1 MEEPM
6 PTAMLQA
13 VMQQSVI
20 HQPDVQRPKPM
31 RHIDCSAVEA
41 ISTWLDGDYQCGDEY
56 ALLVA
61 IRRQAPTDL
70 TDAEIKALVYEAS
83 EQGQGAAAVLTQLLD
98 PKRSPQA
105 GSPQQR
111 SPQAVALPHDHD
123 ARALR
128 SHG

>member
-1 MEEPM
+1 
-6 PTAMLQA
+6 MLQA
-13 VMQQSVI
+13 AMHQTVM
-20 HQPDVQRPKPM
+20 HQPETQRPTPM

-41 ISTWLDGDYQCGDEY
+41 ISTWLDGDYHCGDEY

-83 EQGQGAAAVLTQLLD
+83 EQGQGAAAVLTQLLA
-98 PKRSPQA
+98 PHRTP
-105 GSPQQR
+105 PT
-111 SPQAVALPHDHD
+111 HDHD

>member
-1 MEEPM
+1 M
-6 PTAMLQA
+6 PTTMLQA

-20 HQPDVQRPKPM
+20 HQPDMQRPTPM

-41 ISTWLDGDYQCGDEY
+41 ISLWLDGNYHCGDEY

-61 IRRQAPTDL
+61 IRRQASTDL

-83 EQGQGAAAVLTQLLD
+83 EQGQGAAAVLTQLLA
-98 PKRSPQA
+98 PHKTP
-105 GSPQQR
+105 P
-111 SPQAVALPHDHD
+111 PHDHD

-128 SHG
+128 PHG